1 MAGISLKPPFSFL
14 FETKGSL
21 ISCDIWFSINNF
33 MPYFDDEKKCSIY
46 ILVLVEIVL
55 TILEGAGITAVVT
68 IVLALIDT
76 VAVVVVF

>member
-1 MAGISLKPPFSFL
+1 MIRGVNSPRVI
-14 FETKGSL
+14 
-21 ISCDIWFSINNF
+21 
-33 MPYFDDEKKCSIY
+33 DDEKKCSIY

-68 IVLALIDT
+68 IVLALIET